1 MVGVMTTDFEQL
13 KQNLTKLRLSNIR
26 TNLDRLLDSPELQ
39 SVSLTEALNIL
50 TKYELEERKLNV
62 RAQRVHRAHFPYL
75 KGFEEFDFNYQP
87 NIDRTKVLELRTLRF
102 MDEAK
107 NIILIGSPGVGKT
120 HIATAIGLEAI
131 NHDKDVIFTTA
142 QRMIQHLNGSEAR
155 GTLEA
160 ALKKYRKV
168 PLLIIDE
175 IGFMPMDEESANFF
189 FQVINE
195 RYEKAATIVTTNL
208 PLSQWADFMPDAQAN
223 AILDRLVHHSV
234 RIQIIGKSYRMMDYY
249 RSQTRKD

>member
-1 MVGVMTTDFEQL
+1 MDGVLMTDYEL
-13 KQNLTKLRLSNIR
+13 LLQNLTKLRLSNIR
-26 TNLDRLLDSPELQ
+26 LNLTRLLDSPELQ
-39 SVSLTEALNIL
+39 NKSLTEIL
-50 TKYELEERKLNV
+50 GVLTQFELEERKINV
-62 RAQRVHRAHFPYL
+62 RSQRVKRAHFPYI
-75 KGFEEFDFNYQP
+75 KSFEDFNFDYQP
-87 NIDRTKVLELRTLRF
+87 ALDKSKILELKSLRF

-107 NIILIGSPGVGKT
+107 NVILIGSPGVGKT
-120 HIATAIGLEAI
+120 HIATALGLEAI
-131 NHDKDVIFTTA
+131 MHDKDVIFTTA
-142 QRMIQHLNGSEAR
+142 QRMIQHLKGSESR

-160 ALKKYRKV
+160 ALKKFRKV

-175 IGFMPMDEESANFF
+175 IGFMPMDEEAANFF

-195 RYEKAATIVTTNL
+195 RYETAATIVTTNL
-208 PLSQWADFMPDAQAN
+208 PLSQWIEFMPDAQAN